1 MQKILI
7 FLLLINLSYQFDVN
21 KKTLKVFV
29 IEINPIL
36 TSITNKDLYK
46 NNNGHPYVTEYFSQK
61 REKSVS
67 EMVNDI
73 KFASHGKLTVQI
85 VKHAVL
91 NEFPKYTSKIKLS
104 NGKYDFKYDEKTYI
118 SMSKSDQKDKG
129 DWFKLI
135 RDPLFSDSFKFDY
148 DYIINKYN
156 LITLREKK
164 FFDQVWIFGVDP
176 LGAFETMMVGSNP
189 YWINGTPLKK
199 DCKNFLI
206 AGFALA
212 RRDSSLHALG
222 HGLENLISFGFSG
235 DYNKYTDNVITQE
248 EYNKF
253 NYWEKFTLINKNTKN
268 GNAGVGNVHF
278 PFNGIS
284 DYDYSN
290 TNQVYSYWESWLDYP
305 NINGAKKLSN
315 NKAWMEL
322 SENVKILQDPEEE
335 QNPDRLYVRFW
346 MYLFPHI
353 DGYTAKGQLNNW
365 WSYFSN
371 LDYVT
376 QINSQNQMVTGY
388 VGKEVE
394 LNYNVYYRSGDIE
407 NIKYAKQDKNVHIN
421 GNCVKFNNNKQLIGA
436 QKGKCTVSIF
446 RDGQKVT
453 IVINVL
459 AATTK
464 NLRKFINFKN

>member
-1 MQKILI
+1 MKKILI
-7 FLLLINLSYQFDVN
+7 FLLLLNISYQFDVN
-21 KKTLKVFV
+21 KKTLRVYV

-36 TSITNKDLYK
+36 TSITNSALYK

-73 KFASHGKLTVQI
+73 NFASHGKLTVQI

-91 NEFPKYTSKIKLS
+91 NEFPKYNKKVKLS
-104 NGKYDFKYDEKTYI
+104 DGRYDFQYDEKTYI
-118 SMSKSDQKDKG
+118 SMSQSYKKDEG
-129 DWFKLI
+129 DWFKLLSNDI
-135 RDPLFSDSFKFDY
+135 FNEGFIFDY
-148 DYIINKYN
+148 EYIINKYN
-156 LITLREKK
+156 LITLRQKD
-164 FFDQVWIFGVDP
+164 FFDQVWIFGIDP
-176 LGAFETMMVGSNP
+176 LNAYETMMVGSNP
-189 YWINGTPLKK
+189 YWINGSPIRKE
-199 DCKNFLI
+199 CKNFLI
-206 AGFALA
+206 AGLALS
-212 RRDSSLHALG
+212 RRDSNLHALG
-222 HGLENLISFGFSG
+222 HSLENLISFGFSG

-315 NKAWMEL
+315 NRAWMEL

-335 QNPDRLYVRFW
+335 KNPDRLYVRFW

-353 DGYTAKGQLNNW
+353 DGYTEEGHLNNW

-371 LDYVT
+371 LDYVI
-376 QINSQNQMVTGY
+376 QMNCQNQIVTGY

-394 LNYNVYYRSGDIE
+394 LNYMVYYRSGDVE
-407 NIKYAKQDKNVHIN
+407 NVKYAKQDKNVQIN
-421 GNCVKFNNNKQLIGA
+421 GNCVKFNENKQLIGN

-446 RDGQKVT
+446 RDGQKV
-453 IVINVL
+453 II
-459 AATTK
+459 
-464 NLRKFINFKN
+464 FQII

>member
-222 HGLENLISFGFSG
+222 HALENLISFGFSG
-235 DYNKYTDNVITQE
+235 DYNKYTDKVITEE
-248 EYNKF
+248 EYNKL

-268 GNAGVGNVHF
+268 KNAGVGNVHY
-278 PFNGIS
+278 PFNGIN

-290 TNQVYSYWESWLDYP
+290 TNQVYSYWESWLNYP
-305 NINGAKKLSN
+305 
-315 NKAWMEL
+315 
-322 SENVKILQDPEEE
+322 
-335 QNPDRLYVRFW
+335 
-346 MYLFPHI
+346 
-353 DGYTAKGQLNNW
+353 
-365 WSYFSN
+365 
-371 LDYVT
+371 
-376 QINSQNQMVTGY
+376 SQKT
-388 VGKEVE
+388 
-394 LNYNVYYRSGDIE
+394 
-407 NIKYAKQDKNVHIN
+407 IK
-421 GNCVKFNNNKQLIGA
+421 
-436 QKGKCTVSIF
+436 
-446 RDGQKVT
+446 
-453 IVINVL
+453 
-459 AATTK
+459 
-464 NLRKFINFKN
+464 

>member
-1 MQKILI
+1 MKKILI
-7 FLLLINLSYQFDVN
+7 FLLLLNISYQFDVN
-21 KKTLKVFV
+21 KKTLRVYV

-36 TSITNKDLYK
+36 TSITNSALYK

-73 KFASHGKLTVQI
+73 NFASHGKLTVQI

-91 NEFPKYTSKIKLS
+91 NEFPKYNKKVKLS
-104 NGKYDFKYDEKTYI
+104 DGRYDFQYDEKTYI
-118 SMSKSDQKDKG
+118 SMSQSYKKDEG
-129 DWFKLI
+129 DWFQLLSNDI
-135 RDPLFSDSFKFDY
+135 FNEGFIFDY
-148 DYIINKYN
+148 EYIINKYN
-156 LITLREKK
+156 LITLRQKD
-164 FFDQVWIFGVDP
+164 FFDQVWIFGIDP
-176 LGAFETMMVGSNP
+176 LNAYETMMVGSNP
-189 YWINGTPLKK
+189 YWINGSPIRKE
-199 DCKNFLI
+199 CKNFLI
-206 AGFALA
+206 AGLALS
-212 RRDSSLHALG
+212 RRDSNLHALG
-222 HGLENLISFGFSG
+222 HSLENLISFGFSG
-235 DYNKYTDNVITQE
+235 DYNKYTDNIITQE
-248 EYNKF
+248 EYNTF
-253 NYWEKFTLINKNTKN
+253 NYWEKFTLINTNTKN

-290 TNQVYSYWESWLDYP
+290 VNQVYSYWESWLDYP

-315 NKAWMEL
+315 NRAWMEL

-353 DGYTAKGQLNNW
+353 DGYTEEGHLNNW

-371 LDYVT
+371 LDYVI
-376 QINSQNQMVTGY
+376 QMNCQNQIVTGY

-394 LNYNVYYRSGDIE
+394 LNYMVYYRSGDVE
-407 NIKYAKQDKNVHIN
+407 NVKYAKQDKNVQIN
-421 GNCVKFNNNKQLIGA
+421 GNCVKFNENKQLIGD

-453 IVINVL
+453 IVLNIL
-459 AATTK
+459 AATTT

>member
-1 MQKILI
+1 M
-7 FLLLINLSYQFDVN
+7 
-21 KKTLKVFV
+21 
-29 IEINPIL
+29 
-36 TSITNKDLYK
+36 
-46 NNNGHPYVTEYFSQK
+46 
-61 REKSVS
+61 
-67 EMVNDI
+67 
-73 KFASHGKLTVQI
+73 
-85 VKHAVL
+85 
-91 NEFPKYTSKIKLS
+91 
-104 NGKYDFKYDEKTYI
+104 DFGI
-118 SMSKSDQKDKG
+118 
-129 DWFKLI
+129 
-135 RDPLFSDSFKFDY
+135 DPLNTY
-148 DYIINKYN
+148 
-156 LITLREKK
+156 
-164 FFDQVWIFGVDP
+164 
-176 LGAFETMMVGSNP
+176 ETMMVGSNP
-189 YWINGTPLKK
+189 YWINGSPIKK
-199 DCKNFLI
+199 ECKNFLI
-206 AGFALA
+206 AGFALS
-212 RRDSSLHALG
+212 RRDSNLHALG
-222 HGLENLISFGFSG
+222 HSLENLISFGFSG

-335 QNPDRLYVRFW
+335 KNPDRLYVRFW

-353 DGYTAKGQLNNW
+353 DGYTEEGHLNNW

-371 LDYVT
+371 LDYVI
-376 QINSQNQMVTGY
+376 QMNCQNQIVPGY

-394 LNYNVYYRSGDIE
+394 LNYIVYYRSGDIE

-421 GNCVKFNNNKQLIGA
+421 GNCVKFNENKQLIGN

-453 IVINVL
+453 IVLNIL
-459 AATTK
+459 AATTT